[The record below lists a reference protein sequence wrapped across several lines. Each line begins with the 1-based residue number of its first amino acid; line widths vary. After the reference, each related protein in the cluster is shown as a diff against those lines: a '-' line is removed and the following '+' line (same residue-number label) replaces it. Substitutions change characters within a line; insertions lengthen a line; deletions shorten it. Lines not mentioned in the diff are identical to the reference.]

1 MVKSRAVVAHSGSET
16 KVATKSSK
24 NRDRIGRKGK
34 TLPQSVKNRAV
45 IKQQLCPRVASA
57 ETVCNGQNNDIKLA
71 RTNCG
76 TTRVVFDANGDVLSE
91 YSAEHSDTYSSAE
104 QLDEAA
110 TEPYPIDEAEM
121 GVLRELLENLIRETD
136 LDITRLKNR
145 KDMLQQLHIQYFGTR
160 PDGSITGGEE
170 GHLFSLAHKLGSKF
184 LHRINNQTV
193 QSDDLFSHFDSLVED
208 RKRRRTDQE
217 KERIKSKRPRYNDEN
232 DDCAEPTSHW
242 PIQPHQTIP
251 KSFDLLIHV

>member
-24 NRDRIGRKGK
+24 NRDRIGRKGVLSSVVDSTSHGK

-110 TEPYPIDEAEM
+110 TEPYPI
-121 GVLRELLENLIRETD
+121 
-136 LDITRLKNR
+136 
-145 KDMLQQLHIQYFGTR
+145 
-160 PDGSITGGEE
+160 GE
-170 GHLFSLAHKLGSKF
+170 
-184 LHRINNQTV
+184 
-193 QSDDLFSHFDSLVED
+193 
-208 RKRRRTDQE
+208 
-217 KERIKSKRPRYNDEN
+217 
-232 DDCAEPTSHW
+232 
-242 PIQPHQTIP
+242 
-251 KSFDLLIHV
+251 SF